1 MKIAQQTFDQFT
13 TDLKNILNDN
23 LFEIVIHGSYAL
35 SDYQAN
41 RGDLD
46 YLVVTNRNLDEE
58 INSRLFEL
66 HKNYRSRRSMLLH
79 QLEGTFYPKHFL
91 ETLEG
96 QFTGCYIGTS
106 RKGWK
111 TITTLQNSYIDLRQ
125 INEHGIKLLNK
136 NVRIYNPSDSEILK
150 EQQSDLKALKNSVK
164 LDSDYEI
171 GLWISTIQWCS
182 RTLFYLANRKIGSK
196 TDACRWCIQQ
206 PELEA
211 FKSSFQ
217 EVEYLRSPYK
227 ETRIPEKAKD
237 TCLALLGFVDNI
249 LHDTN

>member
-13 TDLKNILNDN
+13 EDIKDILKEN

-35 SDYQAN
+35 SDFNAN

-46 YLVVTNRNLDEE
+46 YLVVTNRNLDEG
-58 INSRLFEL
+58 INSKLFEL
-66 HKNYRSRRSMLLH
+66 HEKYRSKRCLLLH

-91 ETLEG
+91 EALEG
-96 QFTGCYIGTS
+96 QFIGCYIGTS
-106 RKGWK
+106 RIGWK
-111 TITTLQNSYIDLRQ
+111 SLSTLHNSYIDLRH

-136 NVRIYNPSDSEILK
+136 NVRIYNPSEPEILK
-150 EQQSDLKALKNSVK
+150 EQKADLKAFKNSVK
-164 LDSDYEI
+164 LSSDSEV
-171 GLWISTIQWCS
+171 GLWISTMQWCS
-182 RTLFYLANRKIGSK
+182 RTLLYLANRKIGSK

-237 TCLALLGFVDNI
+237 TCFALLGFVDNI

>member
-1 MKIAQQTFDQFT
+1 M
-13 TDLKNILNDN
+13 DN

-35 SDYQAN
+35 SDFQAN

-58 INSRLFEL
+58 INSKLFEL
-66 HKNYRSRRSMLLH
+66 HENYRYRRSLLLY

-91 ETLEG
+91 KNLEG
-96 QFTGCYIGTS
+96 EFKGCYIGTS

-111 TITTLQNSYIDLRQ
+111 TITSLQNSYIDLRL
-125 INEHGIKLLNK
+125 INEHGFMLLGRNPQ
-136 NVRIYNPSDSEILK
+136 IYNSSELEILN
-150 EQQSDLKALKNSVK
+150 EQKSDLISFKNSAMRGN
-164 LDSDYEI
+164 DAEI
-171 GLWISTIQWCS
+171 GLWISTIHWCS
-182 RTLFYLANRKIGSK
+182 RTLFYQANRKIGSK

-217 EVEYLRSPYK
+217 KVEFLRSPYK
-227 ETRIPEKAKD
+227 ETRIPEKAKK
-237 TCLALLGFVDNI
+237 TRLALLGFVDNI
-249 LHDTN
+249 LHDTSLASR